1 MTNTLLAPPG
11 RTRRERKTAELEA
24 RTRAAGDRL
33 ARISG
38 RPAAQVLQDCRVTP
52 HGLRRDDA
60 ELRLAR
66 DGANVVAHDAG
77 PRWYGQL
84 AKAFWNPFIM
94 ILVVLLAVMYVQWL
108 PVADEEPFDPKIPI
122 IGAMVLVGGLLR
134 FWQERRSAG
143 AAAALRAL
151 VTTTTAVQRRDSRD
165 SRDDRTNRNTAPATT
180 EIPMDRVVVGDIVRL
195 AAGDLV
201 PADLRLLTAKDL
213 MVSQAA
219 LSGESL
225 PVAKADTRTH
235 DYGQATTTDPVEADN
250 LCLMGTSVTSGTA
263 TGVVVATGADTYFG
277 SMAGSLAGERPETSF
292 DAGVKKVSF
301 LLIRFMLVM
310 VPLVF
315 AVNGFTKG
323 DWGEA
328 FMFAVAVAVGLTP
341 EMLPMVV
348 TTNLARGAVAM
359 ARRKVVVKRLNAI
372 QNLGAM
378 DVLCTDKT
386 GTLTEDRIVLDR
398 YLDAHG
404 REDGEILEYAYLN
417 SHFQTGLRN
426 LMDQAVIDRVLEAE
440 EVVVDARFTKVDEIP
455 FDFARRRMSVVLS
468 RNGID
473 GSAGAHEH
481 VADERVVD
489 EHAVDEHVLITK
501 GAVEEVLALCTHVND
516 GGRRLELTGELRRRV
531 TRTAADNN
539 RQGLRV
545 LAVAT
550 RALPAGRETYGV
562 ADEDGLTLVGF
573 LAFLDPP
580 KADAA
585 AALRALAG
593 KGVAVK
599 VVTGD
604 NELVAARVCADVG
617 IDVGAVV
624 TGAEVDALDD
634 AELRALVRATT
645 VFAKTNPV
653 QKARIVRALRAEG
666 HTVGFLGDGINDAA
680 ALRDA
685 DVGISV
691 DTAVD
696 IARESADIILLE
708 KDLMVLEQ
716 GVEQGRTTFGNTIKY
731 IKMTASSNFG
741 NVFSVLVASAFIP
754 FQPMLA
760 IHLLVQNLAYDVSQ
774 LATPWDRM
782 DPEYLRRPRTWDA
795 RGIARFMLFTG
806 PVSSVFDIAT
816 FLVLWNVFGAD
827 SEASQ
832 TLFQSGWFVEG
843 LLSQTLVVHMI
854 RTRKVPFIGSRAS
867 APVMVMTAAVMAFG
881 LLLPFSPLA
890 PALSME
896 ALPMSYFPWL
906 IAILLAYCALTQAVK
921 TWYIRRF
928 NTWL

>member
-1 MTNTLLAPPG
+1 MTNTTLTPGKLAPPG
-11 RTRRERKTAELEA
+11 RTRRERKAAELEA

-38 RPAAQVLQDCRVTP
+38 WPAAQVLQDSRATP
-52 HGLRRDDA
+52 HGLRQDDA

-66 DGANVVAHDAG
+66 GGANVVAHDTG
-77 PRWYGQL
+77 PRWYAQL
-84 AKAFWNPFIM
+84 AKAFWNPFIG
-94 ILVVLLAVMYVQWL
+94 ILVALLAVMYVQWL
-108 PVADEEPFDPKIPI
+108 QAADEEPFDPKIPI
-122 IGAMVLVGGLLR
+122 IGAMVLVSGLLR
-134 FWQERRSAG
+134 FWQEHRSAG

-151 VTTTTAVQRRDSRD
+151 VTTTTAVQRRA
-165 SRDDRTNRNTAPATT
+165 DRNAAPATV
-180 EIPMDRVVVGDIVRL
+180 EIPMDRVVVGDVVRL

-235 DYGQATTTDPVEADN
+235 DYGQSTTTDPVEADN

-277 SMAGSLAGERPETSF
+277 SMAGSLVGERPETSF

-323 DWGEA
+323 DWDEA

-359 ARRKVVVKRLNAI
+359 AKRKVVVKRLNAI

-398 YLDAHG
+398 YLDVHG
-404 REDGEILEYAYLN
+404 REDTEVLEYAYLN

-426 LMDQAVIDRVLEAE
+426 LMDRAVIDRVAEAE

-468 RNGID
+468 RND
-473 GSAGAHEH
+473 LHSPEGA
-481 VADERVVD
+481 A
-489 EHAVDEHVLITK
+489 EHVLITK
-501 GAVEEVLALCTHVND
+501 GAVEEVLALCTHMTDN
-516 GGRRLELTGELRRRV
+516 GRRVPLDAGLRRRV
-531 TRTAADNN
+531 ARTAEDNN

-550 RALPAGRETYGV
+550 RTFPAGCDAYTV

-585 AALRALAG
+585 AALRALAD

-634 AELRALVRATT
+634 GELRTLVRATT

-685 DVGISV
+685 DVGVSV

-696 IARESADIILLE
+696 IAKESADIILLE

-760 IHLLVQNLAYDVSQ
+760 IHLLVQNLAYDISQ

-782 DPEYLRRPRTWDA
+782 DPEYLRGPRTWDA
-795 RGIARFMLFTG
+795 KGIARFMLFIG
-806 PVSSVFDIAT
+806 PISSVFDITT

-827 SEASQ
+827 SDASQ

-843 LLSQTLVVHMI
+843 LLSQTLIVHMI

-867 APVMVMTAAVMAFG
+867 APVMVMTAVVMAFG

-921 TWYIRRF
+921 SWYIRRF